1 MGTILNPLGNLRGKV
16 GDFIFRNVNGKTII
30 SMRPHSYKKSNS
42 QKSVNNRSKFKLSV
56 MLSSSI
62 NKNPVLKEIWQNT
75 NTAKQRATYNVI
87 FQHVNKHIYNND
99 IDINFNIFP
108 DYGGVNAEPKN
119 LKFNVDSINVIS
131 KPVNDKHEISV
142 PVDDAKYIQMVGIIK
157 CDNPIDPSLQDRV
170 ILSFNSDTYNF
181 KIGKEN
187 YITLNIDGERKH
199 TLKDYSSKRI
209 IFGFVILDDDKKTL
223 CYSSTFDETI
233 VTVPYEK
240 SF

>member
-75 NTAKQRATYNVI
+75 NSAKQRATYNVI
-87 FQHVNKHIYNND
+87 FQHINKHIYNND
-99 IDINFNIFP
+99 IDTYFTLFP
-108 DYGGVNAEPKN
+108 GLGGVNAEPKN
-119 LKFNVDSINVIS
+119 LKFNVDSINVIT
-131 KPVNDKHEISV
+131 KPVNNKHEISV
-142 PVDDAKYIQMVGIIK
+142 PVEDTKYIQMVGIIT
-157 CDNPIDPSLQDRV
+157 CNNPIDPSLTDRV

-181 KIGKEN
+181 KIGKESN
-187 YITLNIDGERKH
+187 ITLNIEGERKH

-209 IFGFVILDDDKKTL
+209 IFGFVILDENKKIL
-223 CYSSTFDETI
+223 CYSSTFDEKI
-233 VTVPYEK
+233 GAIPYDK